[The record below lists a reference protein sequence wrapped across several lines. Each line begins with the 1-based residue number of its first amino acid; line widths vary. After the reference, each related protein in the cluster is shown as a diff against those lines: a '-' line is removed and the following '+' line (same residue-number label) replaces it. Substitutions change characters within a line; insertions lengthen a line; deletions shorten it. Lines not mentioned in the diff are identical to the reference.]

1 MEKRMMNRKTFLELT
16 SSLAGSAV
24 MAAHMPWF
32 SIFNNPAPDGKGASD
47 RVRIGVIGVGSR
59 GSALTRNLLELSN
72 RMNLEVT
79 AVCDTYPP
87 HLERAQS
94 LVPGASAYSDYRRL
108 LDREELDGVIIAT
121 PLHEHAHITI
131 DCMKAGL
138 HVFCEKSMAR
148 TLEDVKAMYD
158 THLEEGRIL
167 LIGHQR
173 LFNPSYLQAME
184 NIANGDIGKITMLR
198 GWWHRNTDWVFYR
211 DTGGRGTALDKQ
223 RNWRFYDE
231 FSAGMITELG
241 SHHFQVANWVL
252 GATPE
257 SVVGHG
263 SINFFDDGREV
274 YDNFALVFKYPNGIH
289 FSYDCITSNKI
300 NGMQVQVLG
309 NEGTIE
315 LESNQWF
322 EEFPEDPP
330 VISDLL
336 EQLRLGENETIPIGG
351 ATWRLETPL
360 RLGGHYISP
369 DYELNDTLLYLEG
382 FVNFVKNGEAPE
394 KLTTE
399 GYNASIWTLLA
410 EQATKTEQPVT
421 LPEIY
426 RLT

>member
-24 MAAHMPWF
+24 MAAQMPWF

-72 RMNLEVT
+72 RMNLEIT

-148 TLEDVKAMYD
+148 TLEDVTAMYD

-274 YDNFALVFKYPNGIH
+274 YDNFALVFKYPNGIT
-289 FSYDCITSNKI
+289 FRTTASPVTRSTECRYRYSGMRAPLSLSQISGSRDFMKI
-300 NGMQVQVLG
+300 RRSFPICWNSFGLG
-309 NEGTIE
+309 RTK
-315 LESNQWF
+315 
-322 EEFPEDPP
+322 PY
-330 VISDLL
+330 
-336 EQLRLGENETIPIGG
+336 
-351 ATWRLETPL
+351 RLELPP
-360 RLGGHYISP
+360 GG
-369 DYELNDTLLYLEG
+369 
-382 FVNFVKNGEAPE
+382 
-394 KLTTE
+394 
-399 GYNASIWTLLA
+399 SIPRCVFA
-410 EQATKTEQPVT
+410 ET
-421 LPEIY
+421 IY
-426 RLT
+426 RLTTSSMIHCSIWKGLSTS